1 MHHRVD
7 IKAQAKRLPQDSSLS
22 RVLWMLRAG
31 PGLVACQAK
40 AWCVMPTSRKTPT
53 ATTSGRASS

>member
-22 RVLWMLRAG
+22 PSISFLALLEGIKTYIKNSTVLRIYLAID
-31 PGLVACQAK
+31 LY
-40 AWCVMPTSRKTPT
+40 SR
-53 ATTSGRASS
+53 

>member
-22 RVLWMLRAG
+22 RVLWMRADG
-31 PGLVACQAK
+31 PAGV
-40 AWCVMPTSRKTPT
+40 
-53 ATTSGRASS
+53 